1 MTEDFIQENE
11 DRELFRRIKQ
21 GSEEA
26 FRVVYGKYHRILYAV
41 ALKMLKDRSAAENA
55 VQHVF
60 VKLWIGRQEMTVMLS
75 LRNYL
80 YTMTRNYI
88 LNYLRSRNT
97 ELVHSYR
104 LAQLIP
110 EASDPLDAQIEREG
124 SFADARYG
132 DRGAS
137 DPEAAGH
144 VPAQGGLFES
154 RDRRNAQSFGQH
166 RPFALPGGR
175 QTPEEPFRP
184 YRPAYLHPANFI
196 FMNRPSE
203 ELLHKTLENRA
214 TAAEATS
221 VAEWLATD
229 SGQAWASRYIGRDF
243 DRQESCGD
251 YEREEVASERIFAR
265 IKTAL
270 TRSRR
275 RRILFRVAAVVIPV
289 ALVLGVALRLDRQV
303 GGIFSDAEYGEFV
316 VDRGRRT
323 QCLFQDGTVAHL
335 NSESKI
341 HYPVKFGLFERR
353 IRLEGEAYFE
363 VTHNPRRPFVVEFEG
378 GEIQV
383 LGTSFNVKA
392 YRDDDIVAVTLDEGR
407 VVLDDRRGGRF
418 ELSPSEQLLYDRR
431 SGEGRIV
438 RGADAMRYSI
448 WKDDVISF
456 RDTPLAEVLETL
468 SRWYDVRF
476 ETDGQP
482 DRPISYTFATDNTLL
497 DNVLREMELIS
508 PVRFE
513 RTKTEIKVSFR

>member
-1 MTEDFIQENE
+1 
-11 DRELFRRIKQ
+11 
-21 GSEEA
+21 
-26 FRVVYGKYHRILYAV
+26 
-41 ALKMLKDRSAAENA
+41 
-55 VQHVF
+55 
-60 VKLWIGRQEMTVMLS
+60 
-75 LRNYL
+75 
-80 YTMTRNYI
+80 
-88 LNYLRSRNT
+88 
-97 ELVHSYR
+97 
-104 LAQLIP
+104 
-110 EASDPLDAQIEREG
+110 
-124 SFADARYG
+124 
-132 DRGAS
+132 
-137 DPEAAGH
+137 
-144 VPAQGGLFES
+144 
-154 RDRRNAQSFGQH
+154 
-166 RPFALPGGR
+166 
-175 QTPEEPFRP
+175 
-184 YRPAYLHPANFI
+184 
-196 FMNRPSE
+196 MNRPSE

-214 TAAEATS
+214 TAAEAAS

-270 TRSRR
+270 TRGRR

-289 ALVLGVALRLDRQV
+289 AMVLGVALRLDRQV

-392 YRDDDIVAVTLDEGR
+392 YRDDDIVAVTLDE
-407 VVLDDRRGGRF
+407 
-418 ELSPSEQLLYDRR
+418 RR

>member
-1 MTEDFIQENE
+1 M
-11 DRELFRRIKQ
+11 
-21 GSEEA
+21 
-26 FRVVYGKYHRILYAV
+26 
-41 ALKMLKDRSAAENA
+41 
-55 VQHVF
+55 
-60 VKLWIGRQEMTVMLS
+60 
-75 LRNYL
+75 
-80 YTMTRNYI
+80 
-88 LNYLRSRNT
+88 
-97 ELVHSYR
+97 
-104 LAQLIP
+104 
-110 EASDPLDAQIEREG
+110 
-124 SFADARYG
+124 
-132 DRGAS
+132 
-137 DPEAAGH
+137 
-144 VPAQGGLFES
+144 
-154 RDRRNAQSFGQH
+154 
-166 RPFALPGGR
+166 
-175 QTPEEPFRP
+175 
-184 YRPAYLHPANFI
+184 
-196 FMNRPSE
+196 
-203 ELLHKTLENRA
+203 
-214 TAAEATS
+214 
-221 VAEWLATD
+221 
-229 SGQAWASRYIGRDF
+229 
-243 DRQESCGD
+243 
-251 YEREEVASERIFAR
+251 
-265 IKTAL
+265 
-270 TRSRR
+270 
-275 RRILFRVAAVVIPV
+275 IPV

-392 YRDDDIVAVTLDEGR
+392 SRDDDIVAVTLDEGR

-476 ETDGQP
+476 DLTQQP
-482 DRPISYTFATDNTLL
+482 PQPISYTFTTDNTLL

-508 PVRFE
+508 PVCFE
-513 RTKTEIKVSFR
+513 RSKTEIKVSFR

>member
-1 MTEDFIQENE
+1 M
-11 DRELFRRIKQ
+11 K
-21 GSEEA
+21 
-26 FRVVYGKYHRILYAV
+26 
-41 ALKMLKDRSAAENA
+41 
-55 VQHVF
+55 
-60 VKLWIGRQEMTVMLS
+60 
-75 LRNYL
+75 
-80 YTMTRNYI
+80 
-88 LNYLRSRNT
+88 
-97 ELVHSYR
+97 
-104 LAQLIP
+104 
-110 EASDPLDAQIEREG
+110 
-124 SFADARYG
+124 
-132 DRGAS
+132 
-137 DPEAAGH
+137 
-144 VPAQGGLFES
+144 
-154 RDRRNAQSFGQH
+154 
-166 RPFALPGGR
+166 
-175 QTPEEPFRP
+175 
-184 YRPAYLHPANFI
+184 
-196 FMNRPSE
+196 NRPSE

-214 TAAEATS
+214 TAAEAAS

-407 VVLDDRRGGRF
+407 VVLDDRR
-418 ELSPSEQLLYDRR
+418 

-497 DNVLREMELIS
+497 DSVLREMELIS

>member
-1 MTEDFIQENE
+1 
-11 DRELFRRIKQ
+11 
-21 GSEEA
+21 
-26 FRVVYGKYHRILYAV
+26 
-41 ALKMLKDRSAAENA
+41 
-55 VQHVF
+55 
-60 VKLWIGRQEMTVMLS
+60 
-75 LRNYL
+75 
-80 YTMTRNYI
+80 
-88 LNYLRSRNT
+88 
-97 ELVHSYR
+97 
-104 LAQLIP
+104 
-110 EASDPLDAQIEREG
+110 
-124 SFADARYG
+124 
-132 DRGAS
+132 
-137 DPEAAGH
+137 
-144 VPAQGGLFES
+144 
-154 RDRRNAQSFGQH
+154 
-166 RPFALPGGR
+166 
-175 QTPEEPFRP
+175 
-184 YRPAYLHPANFI
+184 
-196 FMNRPSE
+196 MNRPSE

-214 TAAEATS
+214 TAAEAAS

-270 TRSRR
+270 TRGRR

-392 YRDDDIVAVTLDEGR
+392 YRDDDIVAVTL
-407 VVLDDRRGGRF
+407 
-418 ELSPSEQLLYDRR
+418 LS
-431 SGEGRIV
+431 
-438 RGADAMRYSI
+438 
-448 WKDDVISF
+448 
-456 RDTPLAEVLETL
+456 
-468 SRWYDVRF
+468 
-476 ETDGQP
+476 
-482 DRPISYTFATDNTLL
+482 
-497 DNVLREMELIS
+497 LIH
-508 PVRFE
+508 
-513 RTKTEIKVSFR
+513 I